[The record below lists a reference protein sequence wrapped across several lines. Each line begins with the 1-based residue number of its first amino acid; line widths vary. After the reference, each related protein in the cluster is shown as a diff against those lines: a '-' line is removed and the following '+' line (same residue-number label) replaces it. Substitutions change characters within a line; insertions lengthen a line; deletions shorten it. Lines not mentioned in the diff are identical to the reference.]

1 MREHLEE
8 CKKFPVK
15 CSFGCDKS
23 DIPRGEL
30 KEHSKVCPR
39 APVPCNFSFVGCTF
53 HDCRES
59 LEEHFRSRATEHL
72 TLMAKFHEK
81 AQEETKNFQQQL
93 KASQELIKTYEARLA
108 LQTEALALNKQ
119 TLSTHQVKLAR
130 VEENVDSQRKN
141 MDELR
146 KSVEALI
153 NAKDSKHANDEVM
166 RRINFQDER
175 LALLADEVVRFGA
188 TGARVRPGNLEP
200 GDNDHRF
207 GNVEHSIALHEIKL
221 ADQDLKL
228 QIMETTCYDGCFLWK
243 IDNFQRRFRES
254 VEGKTISIYSPPFYT
269 SRYGYKLCA
278 RAYLNGDGPMG
289 KGKYLSLFI
298 VLMRGEYDALLTWP
312 FQHKVTM
319 KLVDQE
325 RLSHITEIFR
335 PDPNSSSFQRPR
347 SEMNIASGCP
357 LFCSHSLLRSR
368 GYVRDDTMFIKIIVE
383 GNGIAMI

>member
-1 MREHLEE
+1 MEIVPSDVEFLTKLEERYKCISCDHVLKDPAQSSCGHRFCSSCLEDIFKREPTNPKCPDDNEPLQRNLIFRDKYAQKEIFALDCFCPKKSLGCPWSGKLANLQAHQAECSFSEVKCLYSHLGCTVVVFRYQLAKHVENDCLYKVVECPYCRNGFPGVKMREHLEE

-23 DIPRGEL
+23 DIPREDL

-59 LEEHFRSRATEHL
+59 LEEHLRSRATEHL

-93 KASQELIKTYEARLA
+93 KASQELIKTYEARLS

-166 RRINFQDER
+166 RRINFQDR
-175 LALLADEVVRFGA
+175 KSVV
-188 TGARVRPGNLEP
+188 
-200 GDNDHRF
+200 
-207 GNVEHSIALHEIKL
+207 
-221 ADQDLKL
+221 
-228 QIMETTCYDGCFLWK
+228 
-243 IDNFQRRFRES
+243 
-254 VEGKTISIYSPPFYT
+254 
-269 SRYGYKLCA
+269 
-278 RAYLNGDGPMG
+278 
-289 KGKYLSLFI
+289 
-298 VLMRGEYDALLTWP
+298 
-312 FQHKVTM
+312 
-319 KLVDQE
+319 
-325 RLSHITEIFR
+325 
-335 PDPNSSSFQRPR
+335 
-347 SEMNIASGCP
+347 
-357 LFCSHSLLRSR
+357 
-368 GYVRDDTMFIKIIVE
+368 
-383 GNGIAMI
+383 